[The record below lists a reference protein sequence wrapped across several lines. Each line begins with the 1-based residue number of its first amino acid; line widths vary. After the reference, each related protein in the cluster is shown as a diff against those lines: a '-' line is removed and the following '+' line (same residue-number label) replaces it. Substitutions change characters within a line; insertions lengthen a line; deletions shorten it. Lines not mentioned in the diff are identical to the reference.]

1 LAWLSDGIYRVQWN
15 DGTLSG
21 EVERDLSP
29 FVDLTVANVSNMGFK
44 EFSNSSHL
52 IIPPKVEFPST
63 QTARIEAAVAVLGL
77 QSCVENDFSD
87 VQKAAAKF
95 LIDQFKVT

>member
-1 LAWLSDGIYRVQWN
+1 VDADPHGDQRK
-15 DGTLSG
+15 G
-21 EVERDLSP
+21 EKVVTEKIM
-29 FVDLTVANVSNMGFK
+29 ANA
-44 EFSNSSHL
+44 SSHL

-77 QSCVENDFSD
+77 QSCVENDFAD